1 MKLTMKEDPEEF
13 EQIAKAL
20 KDLGKKQVKIGLP
33 PSAGGRFQFILA
45 IQEHGSPINRI
56 PARPVI
62 QPALSSPEVRDAIA
76 EGLAAAVEA
85 AWNGDETGAQAGLE
99 AAGQAGADGIRAYI
113 DAGGL
118 APNAAITVSGGWMRS
133 RVSGKTFCVAGK
145 GKNTPLVD
153 TGALYGAFGYEVSE

>member
-76 EGLAAAVEA
+76 EGLTAAVEA
-85 AWNGDETGAQAGLE
+85 AWNGDEAGAQAGLE

-113 DAGGL
+113 DAGISP
-118 APNAAITVSGGWMRS
+118 PNSPVTVNGGWIWNRPG
-133 RVSGKTFCVAGK
+133 RKAAYVKGK
-145 GKNTPLVD
+145 GMNKPLFD
-153 TGALYGAFGYEVSE
+153 TGALYNAFGYEIED